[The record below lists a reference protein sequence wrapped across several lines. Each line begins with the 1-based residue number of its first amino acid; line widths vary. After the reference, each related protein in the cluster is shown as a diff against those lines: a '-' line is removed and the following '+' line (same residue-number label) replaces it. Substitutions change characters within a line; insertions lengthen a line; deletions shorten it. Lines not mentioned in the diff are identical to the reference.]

1 MITYKEI
8 ENRNGIKIYFYNE
21 NNILIATEENGNLTT
36 HGELTE
42 EQRKEIQEI
51 I

>member
-8 ENRNGIKIYFYNE
+8 ESRNGIKRYFYDE
-21 NNILIATEENGNLTT
+21 NNILIATEENGKLHGNLT
-36 HGELTE
+36 EK
-42 EQRKEIQEI
+42 QRKEIQEI